1 MPTPATAATTAVPPA
16 REAAPAGLGEHA
28 GKHPGEP
35 DLMDPELLADPFGGY
50 GRLRE
55 QGPIVRGRRPDG
67 APVWLVTRHDDV
79 RELLRDQRFVTSPAS
94 VPGRPAGSSGCAG
107 APERTP
113 AEPGRPRLPG
123 SLPDTDPPAR
133 TRLRR
138 PAARAFSAHRLQALR
153 PRVERIADQ
162 LLDALPGYAVDGA
175 VDLVEHY
182 AYPLSIGVL
191 GALVGLPEADRGLWR
206 GWSAEHAAGRADA
219 ATEALAGRLR
229 ELAARRRAEPADDL
243 VGALLRPDEAAVRGA
258 VGGPCGGVGGAVVD
272 GPCGGVG
279 GAVVDGPCGGVSGDG
294 RITDEEVAGLVLAL
308 VAAGHAPTA
317 DLIGNGAA
325 ALLTHPGERARLD
338 ADPALWPRAVEEL
351 VRWCGPVQLTG
362 PRWATE
368 DLTFRDTRIRRGEA
382 VQLVLVAAN
391 FDPRRHPHPER
402 LDLTREPAGPGE
414 QQVGFGHGIHSCPG
428 AGLARQEA
436 EVALA
441 ALLRRHPGLTLA
453 VAPEQLERVPLP
465 EGWRLRRLPVRLER
479 AG

>member
-1 MPTPATAATTAVPPA
+1 MTD
-16 REAAPAGLGEHA
+16 
-28 GKHPGEP
+28 P
-35 DLMDPELLADPFGGY
+35 DLLADPVGGY

-55 QGPIVRGRRPDG
+55 QGPIVRGRGADG

-79 RELLRDQRFVTSPAS
+79 RELLRDQRFVNSPAP
-94 VPGRPAGSSGCAG
+94 VPGRPAEGAGCTG
-107 APERTP
+107 APEARQ
-113 AEPGRPRLPG
+113 APGDAARPPLPG
-123 SLPDTDPPAR
+123 SLPDTDPPAH

-138 PAARAFSAHRLQALR
+138 PAARALSARRLQALR
-153 PRVERIADQ
+153 PRVERIAEE
-162 LLDALPGYAVDGA
+162 LLDALPGYAVGGA

-182 AYPLSIGVL
+182 AYPLSTDVL
-191 GALVGLPEADRGLWR
+191 AELVGVPEADRGLWR
-206 GWSAEHAAGRADA
+206 HWGAEQAAGRAEA
-219 ATEALAGRLR
+219 ATAALAGRLR

-243 VGALLRPDEAAVRGA
+243 VSALLRPDETA
-258 VGGPCGGVGGAVVD
+258 CGGAAGAACGAAAGG
-272 GPCGGVG
+272 
-279 GAVVDGPCGGVSGDG
+279 G
-294 RITDEEVAGLVLAL
+294 RISDEEVAGLVLAL
-308 VAAGHAPTA
+308 VAAGLGPTA
-317 DLIGNGAA
+317 DLIANGAA
-325 ALLTHPGERARLD
+325 ALLGHPAERARLD

-414 QQVGFGHGIHSCPG
+414 QQVAFGHGIHSCLG

-441 ALLRRHPGLTLA
+441 ALLRRHPGLALA
-453 VAPEQLERVPLP
+453 VPPEQLERVPLP
-465 EGWRLRRLPVRLER
+465 EGRRLRHLPVRLGR
-479 AG
+479 TG

>member
-1 MPTPATAATTAVPPA
+1 MTD
-16 REAAPAGLGEHA
+16 
-28 GKHPGEP
+28 P
-35 DLMDPELLADPFGGY
+35 DLLADPVGGY

-55 QGPIVRGRRPDG
+55 QGPIVRGRGADG

-79 RELLRDQRFVTSPAS
+79 RELLRDQRFVNSPAP
-94 VPGRPAGSSGCAG
+94 VPGRPAEGAGCTG
-107 APERTP
+107 APEVRQAP
-113 AEPGRPRLPG
+113 GDAGRPPLPG
-123 SLPDTDPPAR
+123 SLPDTDPPAH

-138 PAARAFSAHRLQALR
+138 PAARALSARRLQALR
-153 PRVERIADQ
+153 PRVERIAEE
-162 LLDALPGYAVDGA
+162 LLDALPGYAVGGA

-182 AYPLSIGVL
+182 AYPLSTDVL
-191 GALVGLPEADRGLWR
+191 AELVGVPEADRGLWR
-206 GWSAEHAAGRADA
+206 HWGAEQAAGRAEA
-219 ATEALAGRLR
+219 ATAALAGRLR

-243 VGALLRPDEAAVRGA
+243 VSALLRPDETAG
-258 VGGPCGGVGGAVVD
+258 GGAA
-272 GPCGGVG
+272 GAACGAAPG
-279 GAVVDGPCGGVSGDG
+279 GG
-294 RITDEEVAGLVLAL
+294 RISDEEVAGLVLAL
-308 VAAGHAPTA
+308 VAAGLGPTA
-317 DLIGNGAA
+317 DLIANGAA
-325 ALLTHPGERARLD
+325 ALLGHPAERARLD

-414 QQVGFGHGIHSCPG
+414 QQVAFGHGIHSCLG

-441 ALLRRHPGLTLA
+441 ALLRRHPGLALA
-453 VAPEQLERVPLP
+453 VPPEQLERVPLP
-465 EGWRLRRLPVRLER
+465 EGRRLRHLPVRLGR
-479 AG
+479 TG